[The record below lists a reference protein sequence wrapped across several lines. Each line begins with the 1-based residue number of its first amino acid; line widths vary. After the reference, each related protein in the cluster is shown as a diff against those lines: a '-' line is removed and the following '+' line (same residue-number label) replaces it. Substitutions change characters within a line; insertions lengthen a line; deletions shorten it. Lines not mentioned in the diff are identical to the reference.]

1 MCLVRNSFQRTWGV
15 GMSDHACIS
24 GMFLVQAGATEG
36 QLPEAEYL
44 CVARPG
50 LGPKVARRPAESETC
65 AHRTQ
70 SLPFCNKDFEKD
82 PRMVPPKRK
91 GDLELRRKTIFSFFY
106 FMKSDVGSL
115 ALLDSE
121 ERVFEMHLRLG
132 PWMIYFLLFL
142 GHLASGTYHLC
153 LRISAL
159 TFGDVCW
166 IPPFIFNND
175 TPLLLQ
181 NKIRLVSPLKE
192 IGFFKN

>member
-1 MCLVRNSFQRTWGV
+1 
-15 GMSDHACIS
+15 
-24 GMFLVQAGATEG
+24 
-36 QLPEAEYL
+36 
-44 CVARPG
+44 
-50 LGPKVARRPAESETC
+50 
-65 AHRTQ
+65 
-70 SLPFCNKDFEKD
+70 
-82 PRMVPPKRK
+82 MVPPKRK
-91 GDLELRRKTIFSFFY
+91 GDLELRRKKVFSFFY

-115 ALLDSE
+115 ALLDINFSHGE

-142 GHLASGTYHLC
+142 GHLALGTYHLC

-192 IGFFKN
+192 IDFFEN